1 MANLFDIGRSG
12 LNSYRQSLAITGQ
25 NIANINTDGYKRR
38 GAELEELSSAKASV
52 LENSQGSG
60 MGVRIGTI
68 RRAFDEFLLNKAR
81 SATAYSEASSAFASA
96 ASQIENILLPGDANL
111 GNAIGRFFEG
121 LQEVASEPADL
132 VGRTVALE
140 QAKLVSDNFKQLHAL
155 LEEMKGGLFTQTEH
169 KPRAQQHP
177 APHSRL
183 RRR

>member
-81 SATAYSEASSAFASA
+81 SATAYSSRA
-96 ASQIENILLPGDANL
+96 LPL
-111 GNAIGRFFEG
+111 
-121 LQEVASEPADL
+121 
-132 VGRTVALE
+132 
-140 QAKLVSDNFKQLHAL
+140 
-155 LEEMKGGLFTQTEH
+155 
-169 KPRAQQHP
+169 
-177 APHSRL
+177 RL
-183 RRR
+183 RHPRLRIFSCRAMPTSAMPLGVSLKVCKRSPAIPLTSLGALWPLNRPNWFRTILSKFTPYLRK

>member
-52 LENSQGSG
+52 LENSQGNG

-81 SATAYSEASSAFASA
+81 SATAYSGRVPPLRLRHPRLRIFCCQVRPISATV
-96 ASQIENILLPGDANL
+96 
-111 GNAIGRFFEG
+111 GRFFEG
-121 LQEVASEPADL
+121 LG
-132 VGRTVALE
+132 GR
-140 QAKLVSDNFKQLHAL
+140 Q
-155 LEEMKGGLFTQTEH
+155 
-169 KPRAQQHP
+169 R
-177 APHSRL
+177 SR
-183 RRR
+183 